1 MVKDT
6 FSRLDVARDASGVVM
21 ECVTQL
27 HGFRGGSIP
36 IGEGA
41 FEAAVLG
48 KAQVGE
54 GWESEMGIYSKSL
67 L

>member
-1 MVKDT
+1 
-6 FSRLDVARDASGVVM
+6 M

-27 HGFRGGSIP
+27 HGFRGGGIP

-54 GWESEMGIYSKSL
+54 GWESEMGIYSKFL